1 MGGTGEHPL
10 AEDEVDIEQ
19 PKNTVMKILI
29 GILIFVFVG
38 LPLLAILVIT
48 VLVMIGSSFSSTFE
62 DEQLQQGNKPPIV
75 APSE

>member
-1 MGGTGEHPL
+1 M

-48 VLVMIGSSFSSTFE
+48 VLVMIGSSFSSTVE
-62 DEQLQQGNKPPIV
+62 DEQPQQGNKPPIV

>member
-1 MGGTGEHPL
+1 MGRTGDDPL

-19 PKNTVMKILI
+19 PQNTVMKILI

-48 VLVMIGSSFSSTFE
+48 ALVMIGSSLGSTFE
-62 DEQLQQGNKPPIV
+62 DVQPQQGNKPPIV
-75 APSE
+75 APNE